1 MTVKNVVFALL
12 FMLSGSVFAAT
23 ADDGYRLGSGD
34 VLSINVYGEEGLSFK
49 EIPVNDAGILSFPM
63 IGDIAAKGHT
73 TSEVTKMMVTKLQDG
88 FLNNPQVSV
97 SVVTYRPFFING
109 EVKKPGGYPYQP
121 GLRVSGAISLGEGLT
136 DRGSDSRITI
146 IRGSDASHTPQK
158 AKLDDPVAP
167 GDTINV
173 QQGFF

>member
-12 FMLSGSVFAAT
+12 FLVSGSVFAAT
-23 ADDGYRLGSGD
+23 VDDGYRLGSGD
-34 VLSINVYGEEGLSFK
+34 VLSINVYGEEGLTFK
-49 EIPVNDAGILSFPM
+49 EIPVNDAGVLSFPM
-63 IGDIAAKGHT
+63 IGNVQAKGHT
-73 TSEVTKMMVTKLQDG
+73 TAEVTDEMVKRLKNG
-88 FLNNPQVSV
+88 YLNDPQVSV

-136 DRGSDSRITI
+136 ERGSDSRITV
-146 IRGSDASHTPQK
+146 IRASDPTHKEEK